1 MSELSTQLNDRR
13 AVVTDT
19 SRKDVAA
26 DAVRSANAGQ
36 GDGKDLPST
45 SISSTADPVQQSEIR
60 KEQRVA
66 NAVAKLNDYVQSY
79 QRDLTFTVDE
89 DLGRP
94 IVKVVDSTTQEVIR
108 QIPNDVT
115 IRLARNLNVVEAERL
130 AESYGGS
137 SRNAGAERAS
147 IGLVNTRV

>member
-1 MSELSTQLNDRR
+1 MSELSTQLTERR

-26 DAVRSANAGQ
+26 DVVRSANAGQ
-36 GDGKDLPST
+36 GDGKDLPSV
-45 SISSTADPVQQSEIR
+45 SDSRTADKVQQSEAS

-66 NAVAKLNDYVQSY
+66 KAVAKLNDYVQSY
-79 QRDLTFTVDE
+79 QRDLAFTVDE

-94 IVKVVDSTTQEVIR
+94 IVRVIDSSTQEVIR

-115 IRLARNLNVVEAERL
+115 IRLARNLNAIEAERL
-130 AESYGGS
+130 AEAYGGS
-137 SRNAGAERAS
+137 SSSASADGAS
-147 IGLVNTRV
+147 IGLVNTRI

>member
-1 MSELSTQLNDRR
+1 MSELSTQLSERR
-13 AVVTDT
+13 AVVTET
-19 SRKDVAA
+19 SRRDVAA
-26 DAVRSANAGQ
+26 EAVGSANAGQ
-36 GDGKDLPST
+36 GDGKDLPSM
-45 SISSTADPVQQSEIR
+45 SDSRAAENVQQSETR

-66 NAVAKLNDYVQSY
+66 SAVAKLNDYVQSY

-94 IVKVVDSTTQEVIR
+94 IVRVIDSTTQEVIR

-130 AESYGGS
+130 AKAYGGS
-137 SRNAGAERAS
+137 SSSAGAQRAS